1 MTQNT
6 YEIYFTLN
14 TGWYRAE
21 HMLVEEAPTL
31 DEAKAQVLA
40 KFPEATNIQ
49 GSTITRDA
57 LAATKKEQ
65 KTQIN
70 LAC

>member
-1 MTQNT
+1 MLNK
-6 YEIYFTLN
+6 IFDNLGADIRTLP
-14 TGWYRAE
+14 
-21 HMLVEEAPTL
+21 HPLI
-31 DEAKAQVLA
+31 
-40 KFPEATNIQ
+40 ATI
-49 GSTITRDA
+49 IRDA